1 MLKLKRTVILKVIS
15 KERGTVLD
23 SIIFGSRKVNVM
35 VVDPDNNIKQINGT
49 VVDFDETD
57 KCLVIKNENGD
68 MYRISYDYFIMMNKS
83 FLSLDDLT
91 YSIDNHY
98 VFEMDNG
105 ELVGPGTVISI
116 LDKHKHLI
124 YDEFKVHQI
133 VIDENKKCKIIGLHG
148 DDNINQA
155 VLDFGIAESNKNY
168 IEIVPNNGNSIAL
181 NFMSYKQFISMYN
194 FDFYDYISKLT
205 VRTIAMVKVT
215 TKDGKSDTFV
225 VGTPTGTIFGVPVK
239 IFNISINKN
248 FLVLWYDKKNKKV
261 AIADLSD
268 KDKSIY
274 WVNAYDV
281 FRQITNKDIEKIE
294 VIDTDSEEVINQYAP
309 NSIVV
314 MDTET
319 NEIIGTRQVGEDI
332 IFFSCDDNGNPYITA
347 YGELIKYNVTQT
359 SVKYTLN
366 TEYAGKVVVELAIKD
381 MLRGEVKDVPVVLKS
396 TIL

>member
-1 MLKLKRTVILKVIS
+1 MLKLKRTAILKVMS
-15 KERGTVLD
+15 KERGTILD

-35 VVDPDNNIKQINGT
+35 VVDPDNRIRQINGT

-68 MYRISYDYFIMMNKS
+68 MYRISYDYFIMMNRS

-105 ELVGPGTVISI
+105 ELVGSGTVISI

-124 YDEFKVHQI
+124 YDEFKIHQI
-133 VIDENKKCKIIGLHG
+133 AVDENKKCKIIGLHG
-148 DDNINQA
+148 DDNINQV
-155 VLDFGIAESNKNY
+155 VLDFGVAKSDKNY
-168 IEIVPNNGNSIAL
+168 TEVVPNDGNSIVL
-181 NFMSYKQFISMYN
+181 NFKSYRKFMN
-194 FDFYDYISKLT
+194 HFDFDFYKYISNLT
-205 VRTIAMVKVT
+205 IKSIVKVKVT
-215 TKDGKSDTFV
+215 AKNGESEIFV
-225 VGTPTGTIFGVPVK
+225 LGTPIGTVFEVPVK

-248 FLVLWYDKKNKKV
+248 FLALWYDKKNKKV

-268 KDKSIY
+268 NDKPIY

-281 FRQITNKDIEKIE
+281 FKQITNKDVDKIE
-294 VIDTDSEEVINQYAP
+294 VVDTESEEVINQYNP
-309 NSIVV
+309 DSIVT
-314 MDTET
+314 MDTAT
-319 NEIIGTRQVGEDI
+319 KEIIGAKQIGEDI
-332 IFFSCDDNGNPYITA
+332 VFFSCDDDGNPFITA
-347 YGELIKYNVTQT
+347 YGELIKYNITQT

-366 TEYAGKVVVELAIKD
+366 TEYAGRVVVELAIKD
-381 MLRGEVKDVPVVLKS
+381 MLRGEVKDVPVLKS

>member
-1 MLKLKRTVILKVIS
+1 
-15 KERGTVLD
+15 
-23 SIIFGSRKVNVM
+23 
-35 VVDPDNNIKQINGT
+35 
-49 VVDFDETD
+49 
-57 KCLVIKNENGD
+57 
-68 MYRISYDYFIMMNKS
+68 
-83 FLSLDDLT
+83 
-91 YSIDNHY
+91 
-98 VFEMDNG
+98 
-105 ELVGPGTVISI
+105 
-116 LDKHKHLI
+116 
-124 YDEFKVHQI
+124 
-133 VIDENKKCKIIGLHG
+133 
-148 DDNINQA
+148 
-155 VLDFGIAESNKNY
+155 
-168 IEIVPNNGNSIAL
+168 
-181 NFMSYKQFISMYN
+181 MSYKQFISMYN

-225 VGTPTGTIFGVPVK
+225 VGTPAGTIFGVPVK

-261 AIADLSD
+261 AIVDLSD
-268 KDKSIY
+268 KDTPMY
-274 WVNAYDV
+274 WANAYDV
-281 FRQITNKDIEKIE
+281 FKQITNKDIEKIE
-294 VIDTDSEEVINQYAP
+294 VVDTGSEEVINQYAP

-319 NEIIGTRQVGEDI
+319 NEIIGTGQVGEDI

-381 MLRGEVKDVPVVLKS
+381 MLRGEIKDVPVLKS

>member
-1 MLKLKRTVILKVIS
+1 MLKLKRTDILKVMS
-15 KERGTVLD
+15 KERGAILD

-35 VVDPDNNIKQINGT
+35 VLDPDNNIKQINGT
-49 VVDFDETD
+49 VVDFDGTD
-57 KCLVIKNENGD
+57 KCLLIKNENGD
-68 MYRISYDYFIMMNKS
+68 MHRITYDYFIMMNRS

-98 VFEMDNG
+98 VFEMGNG
-105 ELVGPGTVISI
+105 ELIGPGAVVSI

-124 YDEFKVHQI
+124 YDEFKIHQI
-133 VIDENKKCKIIGLHG
+133 TVDENKRCKIIGLHG
-148 DDNINQA
+148 DDNISQV
-155 VLDFGIAESNKNY
+155 VLDFGVAKSDKNY
-168 IEIVPNNGNSIAL
+168 TEIVPNDGNSIAL

-215 TKDGKSDTFV
+215 TKDGKGDTFV
-225 VGTPTGTIFGVPVK
+225 VGTPAGTIFGVPVK

-261 AIADLSD
+261 AIVDLSD
-268 KDKSIY
+268 KDTPMY
-274 WVNAYDV
+274 WANAYDV
-281 FRQITNKDIEKIE
+281 FKQITNKDIEKIE

-332 IFFSCDDNGNPYITA
+332 IFFSCDDNENPYITA

-381 MLRGEVKDVPVVLKS
+381 MLRGEVKDVPVLKS

>member
-1 MLKLKRTVILKVIS
+1 MLKLKRTAILKVMS
-15 KERGTVLD
+15 KERGTILD

-35 VVDPDNNIKQINGT
+35 VLDPDNNIKQINGT
-49 VVDFDETD
+49 VVDFDGTD
-57 KCLVIKNENGD
+57 KCLLIKNENGD
-68 MYRISYDYFIMMNKS
+68 MHRITYDYFIMMNRS

-98 VFEMDNG
+98 VFEMGNG
-105 ELVGPGTVISI
+105 ELIGPGTVVSI

-124 YDEFKVHQI
+124 YDEFKIHQI
-133 VIDENKKCKIIGLHG
+133 TVDENKRCKIIGLHG
-148 DDNINQA
+148 DDNINQV
-155 VLDFGIAESNKNY
+155 VLDFGVAKSDKNY
-168 IEIVPNNGNSIAL
+168 TEIVPNDGNSIAL

-215 TKDGKSDTFV
+215 TKDGKSDTFI
-225 VGTPTGTIFGVPVK
+225 VGTPTGTIFGVPLK

-261 AIADLSD
+261 AIVDLSD
-268 KDKSIY
+268 KDKPIY
-274 WVNAYDV
+274 WVNAYDA
-281 FRQITNKDIEKIE
+281 FKQITNKDIEKIE
-294 VIDTDSEEVINQYAP
+294 VVDTDSEEVINQYAP

-319 NEIIGTRQVGEDI
+319 NEIIGTGQVGEDI

-381 MLRGEVKDVPVVLKS
+381 MLRGEVKDVPVLKS

>member
-1 MLKLKRTVILKVIS
+1 MLKLKRTAILKVMS
-15 KERGTVLD
+15 KERGTILD

-35 VVDPDNNIKQINGT
+35 VLDPDNNIKQINGT
-49 VVDFDETD
+49 VVDFDGTD
-57 KCLVIKNENGD
+57 KCLLIKNENGD
-68 MYRISYDYFIMMNKS
+68 MHRITYDYFIMMNRS

-98 VFEMDNG
+98 VFEMGNG
-105 ELVGPGTVISI
+105 ELIGPGAVVSI

-124 YDEFKVHQI
+124 YDEFKIHQI
-133 VIDENKKCKIIGLHG
+133 TVDENKRCKIIGLHG
-148 DDNINQA
+148 DDNISQV
-155 VLDFGIAESNKNY
+155 VLDFGVAKSDKNY
-168 IEIVPNNGNSIAL
+168 TEIVPNDGNSIAL

-215 TKDGKSDTFV
+215 TKDGKGDTFV
-225 VGTPTGTIFGVPVK
+225 VGTPAGTIFGVPVK

-261 AIADLSD
+261 AIVDLSD
-268 KDKSIY
+268 KDTPMY
-274 WVNAYDV
+274 WANAYDV
-281 FRQITNKDIEKIE
+281 FKQITNKDIEKIE

-332 IFFSCDDNGNPYITA
+332 IFFSCDDNENPYITA

-381 MLRGEVKDVPVVLKS
+381 MLRGEVKDVPVLKS

>member
-1 MLKLKRTVILKVIS
+1 MLKLKRTAILKVMS
-15 KERGTVLD
+15 KERGTILD

-35 VVDPDNNIKQINGT
+35 VLDPDNNIKQINGT
-49 VVDFDETD
+49 VVDFDGTD
-57 KCLVIKNENGD
+57 KCLLIKNENGD
-68 MYRISYDYFIMMNKS
+68 MHRITYDYFIMMNRS

-105 ELVGPGTVISI
+105 ELVGPGAVVSI

-124 YDEFKVHQI
+124 YDEFKIHQI
-133 VIDENKKCKIIGLHG
+133 TVDENKRCKIIGLHG
-148 DDNINQA
+148 DDNINQS

-168 IEIVPNNGNSIAL
+168 TEVVPNDGNSIAL
-181 NFMSYKQFISMYN
+181 NFMSYRKFMDHFD

-205 VRTIAMVKVT
+205 VRAIAMVKVT

-225 VGTPTGTIFGVPVK
+225 VGTPVGTFFGVPVK

-261 AIADLSD
+261 AIVDLSD
-268 KDKSIY
+268 KDTPIY

-281 FRQITNKDIEKIE
+281 FKQITNKDIEKIE

-332 IFFSCDDNGNPYITA
+332 IFFSCDDNENPYITA

-381 MLRGEVKDVPVVLKS
+381 MLRGEVKDVPVLKS

>member
-1 MLKLKRTVILKVIS
+1 MLKLKRTAILKVMS
-15 KERGTVLD
+15 KERGTILD

-35 VVDPDNNIKQINGT
+35 VLDPDNNIKQINGT
-49 VVDFDETD
+49 VVDFDGTD
-57 KCLVIKNENGD
+57 KCLLIKNENGD
-68 MYRISYDYFIMMNKS
+68 MHRITYDYFIMMNRS
-83 FLSLDDLT
+83 FLSLDDLI
-91 YSIDNHY
+91 YSIDDHY
-98 VFEMDNG
+98 VFEMGNG
-105 ELVGPGTVISI
+105 ELIGPGAVVSI

-124 YDEFKVHQI
+124 YDEFKIHQI
-133 VIDENKKCKIIGLHG
+133 TVDENKRCKIIGLHG
-148 DDNINQA
+148 DDNISQV
-155 VLDFGIAESNKNY
+155 VLDFGVAKSDKNY
-168 IEIVPNNGNSIAL
+168 TEVVPNDGNSIAL

-215 TKDGKSDTFV
+215 TKDGKSDTFI

-248 FLVLWYDKKNKKV
+248 FLVIWYDKKNKKV
-261 AIADLSD
+261 AIVDLSD
-268 KDKSIY
+268 KDKPIY

-281 FRQITNKDIEKIE
+281 FKQITNKDIEKIE
-294 VIDTDSEEVINQYAP
+294 VIDTGSEEVINQYAP

-319 NEIIGTRQVGEDI
+319 NEIIGTGQVGEDI

-381 MLRGEVKDVPVVLKS
+381 MLRGEVKDVPVLKS

>member
-1 MLKLKRTVILKVIS
+1 MLKLKRTAILKVMS
-15 KERGTVLD
+15 KERGTILD

-35 VVDPDNNIKQINGT
+35 VLDPDNNIKQINGT
-49 VVDFDETD
+49 VVDFDGTD
-57 KCLVIKNENGD
+57 KCLLIKNENGD
-68 MYRISYDYFIMMNKS
+68 MHRITYDYFIMMNRS

-98 VFEMDNG
+98 VFEMGNG
-105 ELVGPGTVISI
+105 ELIGPGAVVSI

-124 YDEFKVHQI
+124 YDEFKIHQI
-133 VIDENKKCKIIGLHG
+133 TVDENKKCKIIGLHG
-148 DDNINQA
+148 DDNINQV
-155 VLDFGIAESNKNY
+155 VLDFGVAKSDKNY
-168 IEIVPNNGNSIAL
+168 TEVVPNDGNSIAL

-205 VRTIAMVKVT
+205 VRAIAMVKVT
-215 TKDGKSDTFV
+215 TKDGKNDTFV
-225 VGTPTGTIFGVPVK
+225 VGTPMGTFFGVPVK

-261 AIADLSD
+261 AIVDLSD
-268 KDKSIY
+268 KDTPIY

-281 FRQITNKDIEKIE
+281 FKQITNKDIEKIE

-314 MDTET
+314 IDTET

-332 IFFSCDDNGNPYITA
+332 IFFSCDDNENPYITA

-381 MLRGEVKDVPVVLKS
+381 MLRGEIKDVPVLKS